1 MGNIGKVF
9 LGTGLVVKYGG
20 GLMKNETELARSI
33 VAHLAWRYRY
43 KLRAY
48 NLVRD
53 NKNASKLLID
63 LAYCQTQES
72 FGAYYSSKRYI
83 S

>member
-1 MGNIGKVF
+1 
-9 LGTGLVVKYGG
+9 
-20 GLMKNETELARSI
+20 MKGSNDRNI

-53 NKNASKLLID
+53 NEKSSKLLVD
-63 LAYCQTQES
+63 LAYCQTQEAYN
-72 FGAYYSSKRYI
+72 AYYSSKRFI
-83 S
+83 

>member
-1 MGNIGKVF
+1 MMILNKFEAVP
-9 LGTGLVVKYGG
+9 LHEMSPV
-20 GLMKNETELARSI
+20 NETELARTI

-53 NKNASKLLID
+53 NKNASKLLVD
-63 LAYCQTQES
+63 LAYCQIQEA
-72 FGAYYSSKRYI
+72 FDAYYSSKRYV